1 MTQCLCCFLL
11 LLRRFPAI
19 YSLPEFPN
27 YIKQGLDSR
36 DKVCREDNFR
46 KKIVRILFDDLLQYG
61 EYVQFL
67 ACLLKIPRT

>member
-1 MTQCLCCFLL
+1 MTLVSVLFLHL
-11 LLRRFPAI
+11 FRHFPAV
-19 YSLPEFPN
+19 YTLPEFPN
-27 YIKQGLDSR
+27 YIQQALDSR

-67 ACLLKIPRT
+67 CAFVT